1 MPQRS
6 ARASQKV
13 SRRRQASRRSW
24 RGLVR
29 LSSLKRKIR
38 LFFLALIAVGLST
51 AIVTSLSLY
60 KFLRAPFT
68 QAAGGS
74 LYEQNWDGQR
84 PLNLLLVKLADREQP
99 TSRVEFL
106 GILHLDPISKKYGLV
121 EVPVETVVEMPFSL
135 RQAPLAQC
143 FAAGNLLQPPQ
154 GVHFVAKAVEK
165 AVAVPVEAYLLTDKA
180 GWEELTSNFGPMK
193 ADDLGAA
200 LGWDKLWR
208 IKDLITQAHQV
219 VRTNLGLSEIW
230 QVVVFLHQAKSQ
242 AGGIWRWEG
251 GTLEACLNQDERWR
265 KNFAESRVLSE
276 GRRVLVLNGT
286 EKAGLAAFWARMVN
300 NLGGVVLDVG
310 NASRPYPEST
320 IVALDPQSYTV
331 ELLARSL
338 EISQVETYLESRHGA
353 EPGVAQADITIIF
366 GLDKLL

>member
-13 SRRRQASRRSW
+13 SRRRKASGSSW

-29 LSSLKRKIR
+29 LSSLKKKIR

-51 AIVTSLSLY
+51 AILTSLSLY

-68 QAAGGS
+68 QASGGS

-84 PLNLLLVKLADREQP
+84 PINLLLVKLADRDQP
-99 TSRVEFL
+99 SSAVEYL
-106 GILHLDPISKKYGLV
+106 GLLHLDPASKKYGLV

-135 RQAPLAQC
+135 RQAPLAQSY
-143 FAAGNLLQPPQ
+143 AAGNLLQPPQ

-165 AVAVPVEAYLLTDKA
+165 AVAVPVEAYLLTDKS
-180 GWEELTSNFGPMK
+180 GWDELTNNFGLV
-193 ADDLGAA
+193 AAEDLGAA
-200 LGWDKLWR
+200 VGWDKIWR
-208 IKDLITQAHQV
+208 LRDVVTMAHRV
-219 VRTNLGLSEIW
+219 TRTSLGLTEIW
-230 QVVVFLHQAKSQ
+230 RVLFFLNQAKAQ
-242 AGGIWRWEG
+242 EGGIWRWDG
-251 GTLEACLNQDERWR
+251 GSLEACMNQDERWR
-265 KNFAESRVLSE
+265 KVFAESRVLSE

-286 EKAGLAAFWARMVN
+286 EKAGLGAFWARMVN
-300 NLGGVVLDVG
+300 NLGGAVLDVS
-310 NASRPYPEST
+310 NSSRPYAESA
-320 IVALDPQSYTV
+320 IVALDPKSYTV

-338 EISQVETYLESRHGA
+338 GISQVETYLESRHGS